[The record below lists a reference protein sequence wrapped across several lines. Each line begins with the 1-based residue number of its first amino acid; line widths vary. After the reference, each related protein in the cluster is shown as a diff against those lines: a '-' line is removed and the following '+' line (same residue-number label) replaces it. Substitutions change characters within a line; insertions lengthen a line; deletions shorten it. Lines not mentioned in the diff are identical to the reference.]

1 VVLLLPLAPVRFCAL
16 SQCFMNE
23 AAFLL
28 NPQPKAFFGKYF
40 YKGYLLKSS
49 EKKLKSM
56 TFSREII

>member
-1 VVLLLPLAPVRFCAL
+1 
-16 SQCFMNE
+16 MNE

>member
-1 VVLLLPLAPVRFCAL
+1 
-16 SQCFMNE
+16 MNE

-28 NPQPKAFFGKYF
+28 NPQPKAFFGEHF